1 MIILHF
7 PALDSQQQ
15 LPDVCVC
22 LYHLWERRE
31 GGFRTQK
38 RFPLEPSLSS
48 GAAKAFVGNMNEDL
62 AGLKTLTRATLQFRG
77 AFRPASNALRMAQM
91 LSTAP
96 PARAPIEEY

>member
-1 MIILHF
+1 MY
-7 PALDSQQQ
+7 
-15 LPDVCVC
+15 VCVFIIYGKGEKGV
-22 LYHLWERRE
+22 LGHTKKVPTSL
-31 GGFRTQK
+31 Q
-38 RFPLEPSLSS
+38 PSLSS

-91 LSTAP
+91 LSTTP

>member
-1 MIILHF
+1 MY
-7 PALDSQQQ
+7 
-15 LPDVCVC
+15 VCVFIIC
-22 LYHLWERRE
+22 GKGEKGVLGHKK
-31 GGFRTQK
+31 GSHFT
-38 RFPLEPSLSS
+38 SAVSS

-96 PARAPIEEY
+96 ARAPKEEY

>member
-1 MIILHF
+1 MGHKKGSHF
-7 PALDSQQQ
+7 SSA
-15 LPDVCVC
+15 V
-22 LYHLWERRE
+22 
-31 GGFRTQK
+31 
-38 RFPLEPSLSS
+38 SS

-96 PARAPIEEY
+96 ARAPIEEY